1 MASLLFRFAVAL
13 FNSVSDIFDAN
24 SAVRELFVGSDV
36 ILIEYLVS
44 RPKRRI
50 SWDGRRQWL

>member
-1 MASLLFRFAVAL
+1 MASLLFRYAVASL
-13 FNSVSDIFDAN
+13 NSVSDIFDAN

-50 SWDGRRQWL
+50 SLDGRRQWL